1 MPLNECPNRI
11 QLEKHKILLL
21 SIKERSTGGSI
32 RLSKIDQ
39 TAISHAIDLFEEKL
53 NGGE

>member
-1 MPLNECPNRI
+1 MVNKCPNRI

-21 SIKERSTGGSI
+21 SIKERSTDGSI
-32 RLSKIDQ
+32 RLSKVDQ
-39 TAISHAIDLFEEKL
+39 NAISHAIDIFQEKL